1 MNVQTKKNGIFPLRI
16 ASIDTGSNGIRF
28 EAAEFTSPDAWQSL
42 AFERIPVRLGKS
54 VFISGNMESKAMD
67 AALAAFS
74 EFARR
79 MKGLHIRH
87 YRAVATSAVRESANG
102 EQFARHVAEETGIS
116 LQIITGSE
124 EARYGHRAVSHSLAL
139 GKSKWI
145 MADLGGGSLE
155 VSLIDDSG
163 ILWSESHAMGA
174 IRLAESLTGM
184 EDDRNLFQRLL
195 TEYIST
201 LRIPHSEYFHSING
215 LIATGGNIEAL
226 ARLGGSTRNKDGVA
240 TLSSAKLQAL
250 VMRISKLTYR
260 QRVEKL
266 GLNPDRADVIVPAA
280 MVFLR
285 LAAMAGVSGFIVPF
299 VGLKEGIMLDLV
311 DEVVGRK
318 DHALQMDRKIA
329 AGALALGRRYQFDE
343 QHGMHVSKIAL
354 SLFDQLQTLH
364 GLDDAHRH
372 MLLVAAILHDI
383 GMFVSREKHHKHS
396 HYLILNSDIPGFTLR
411 QLRITAD
418 IARYHRKSEP
428 AMRHESFA
436 ALSKNDRRV
445 VEVLTAILR
454 LADALDREH
463 LQNVTSVKVTIE
475 PKTIVLRPTGKGDL
489 LLEQWALKNRSKLFS
504 RLFNRTVRTRSG
516 EID

>member
-1 MNVQTKKNGIFPLRI
+1 MNTPLKKNKLFPLRV

-28 EAAEFTSPDAWQSL
+28 EAAEFSAPDVWQPL
-42 AFERIPVRLGKS
+42 ASERLPVRLGKS
-54 VFISGNMESKAMD
+54 VFISGSMESRAMD
-67 AALAAFS
+67 AAVAAFGA
-74 EFARR
+74 FAGHL
-79 MKGLHIRH
+79 KEHHIRH

-102 EQFARHVAEETGIS
+102 ELFARRVAEETGIT

-124 EARYGHRAVSHSLAL
+124 EARYAHRAVRHSLAL
-139 GKSKWI
+139 GNSKWV

-155 VSLIDDSG
+155 VSLIDDAG

-184 EDDRNLFQRLL
+184 EEDRNLFQRLL

-201 LRIPHSEYFHSING
+201 LRIPHAEYFRSISG

-240 TLSSAKLQAL
+240 SLSTAKLSSV
-250 VMRISKLTYR
+250 VMRLSKLSYR
-260 QRVEKL
+260 QRVTKL
-266 GLNPDRADVIVPAA
+266 GLHPDRADVIVPAA

-285 LAAMAGVSGFIVPF
+285 LAEMAKVKGFIVPF

-311 DEVVGRK
+311 DEIVGKK
-318 DHALQMDRKIA
+318 DHAIQMDRKIS
-329 AGALALGRRYQFDE
+329 AGALAVGRRYQFDE

-354 SLFDQLQTLH
+354 SLFDQLQELH
-364 GLDDAHRH
+364 GLGPENRP

-396 HYLILNSDIPGFTLR
+396 YYLIVNSDIPGFALR
-411 QLRITAD
+411 QLRIAAD

-436 ALSKNDRRV
+436 ALSKGDRRV

-463 LQNVTSVKVTIE
+463 LQNVASVKVTIE
-475 PKTIVLRPTGKGDL
+475 PKTVILRPAGKGDL
-489 LLEQWALKNRSKLFS
+489 LLEHWALKNRSKLFS
-504 RLFNRTVRTRSG
+504 RLFGRAVSILG
-516 EID
+516 GGID

>member
-1 MNVQTKKNGIFPLRI
+1 
-16 ASIDTGSNGIRF
+16 
-28 EAAEFTSPDAWQSL
+28 
-42 AFERIPVRLGKS
+42 
-54 VFISGNMESKAMD
+54 
-67 AALAAFS
+67 
-74 EFARR
+74 
-79 MKGLHIRH
+79 
-87 YRAVATSAVRESANG
+87 
-102 EQFARHVAEETGIS
+102 
-116 LQIITGSE
+116 
-124 EARYGHRAVSHSLAL
+124 
-139 GKSKWI
+139 
-145 MADLGGGSLE
+145 
-155 VSLIDDSG
+155 
-163 ILWSESHAMGA
+163 
-174 IRLAESLTGM
+174 
-184 EDDRNLFQRLL
+184 
-195 TEYIST
+195 
-201 LRIPHSEYFHSING
+201 
-215 LIATGGNIEAL
+215 
-226 ARLGGSTRNKDGVA
+226 
-240 TLSSAKLQAL
+240 
-250 VMRISKLTYR
+250 
-260 QRVEKL
+260 
-266 GLNPDRADVIVPAA
+266 
-280 MVFLR
+280 
-285 LAAMAGVSGFIVPF
+285 MAGVSGFIVPF

-311 DEVVGRK
+311 DEVVGREN
-318 DHALQMDRKIA
+318 HALQMDRKIA

-364 GLDDAHRH
+364 GLGDAHRH

-445 VEVLTAILR
+445 VEVLTAVLR

-516 EID
+516 GID